1 MFFLFLQIVEKDVQI
16 EKLIKRVTILH
27 ELNNE
32 FASEHEKQQ
41 RELQS
46 LKSKLDRYLEM
57 EANGCDSCHSLATQN
72 HELQQETIE
81 LKEQQQKCLSKIALQ
96 NDDNHMMKVLIYRL
110 NAQLENY
117 QQTMCK
123 TKTDTNAEH
132 RNENVAVAQV
142 NIASI
147 DWGCMR
153 TNVLAPLLNAYHE
166 TIKEKVSLIHQYDVE
181 MNKMTGRLKDMST
194 DNDQMYIDMEQ
205 LRRKSDG
212 WITEKA
218 RLQAQLNAY
227 K

>member
-1 MFFLFLQIVEKDVQI
+1 M
-16 EKLIKRVTILH
+16 H

-41 RELQS
+41 RELQ
-46 LKSKLDRYLEM
+46 LLRSKLDCHLKT
-57 EANGCDSCHSLATQN
+57 EAKGRDSCHSLATQN
-72 HELQQETIE
+72 DELQHEIIE
-81 LKEQQQKCLSKIALQ
+81 LKEQQQKFLSKIALQ

-123 TKTDTNAEH
+123 TKTDINAEH
-132 RNENVAVAQV
+132 RNENIAVTQES
-142 NIASI
+142 IASI
-147 DWGCMR
+147 NWGCVR

-166 TIKEKVSLIHQYDVE
+166 TIKEKVCLIQQYDVE
-181 MNKMTGRLKDMST
+181 LNKMTGRLKDMST
-194 DNDQMYIDMEQ
+194 DNDQRYVDMEQ